1 MKDFIKRAVKK
12 ISKLTR
18 EQVEELFTAT
28 AAEVDRLETVLESLG
43 QGILVCDPKHSL
55 ALANKCAERYLPIA
69 ALEPGIDPVWARI
82 RDERIADFLEA
93 TLKSGDRVEER
104 EFNAESKGIQRLVS
118 ISVLPLVR
126 EHRVTGSLIYIEDI
140 TEKRGREA
148 RLRRAEN
155 LASLTTLAAGVA
167 HEIKNPL
174 GSISIHIQLMQKELE
189 AKRRLAAQGDTGQGD
204 IGQDDAEQTE
214 AARYPDKLDTYI
226 AVVNEEIDRL
236 NHIVVDFLF
245 AVRPMNLDLRE
256 GNINVLIGE
265 LMGFMGYELSG
276 ASIVCNLELEEGLP
290 LLTFDE
296 RYLKQVLLNLVKN
309 AAAAM
314 PEGGK
319 LTVRTWHKDNE
330 AFISVLDTGV
340 GIPEENLSKIFEP
353 YFTTKATGSGLGLT
367 LVFKIIREHQG
378 EISVKSREGEGTCFT
393 ISLPIPQRE
402 HRLIGF
408 EGTTALARTEP
419 AAVPVPVP
427 ASAAVPASA
436 SEKGKPPRYEEGGV

>member
-1 MKDFIKRAVKK
+1 MMKDFIKRSIKK
-12 ISKLTR
+12 ISKLTG
-18 EQVEELFTAT
+18 EQIEDLFID
-28 AAEVDRLETVLESLG
+28 AAEEIDRLETVLESLG
-43 QGILVCDPKHSL
+43 EGILVCDTKHSL
-55 ALANKCAERYLPIA
+55 VLANKCAERFIPITVST
-69 ALEPGIDPVWARI
+69 LGSDPLWSRI
-82 RDERIADFLEA
+82 WDERIADFLEA
-93 TLKSGDRVEER
+93 TLKSGDRVEDR
-104 EFNAESKGIQRLVS
+104 EFNVEAGIQRLLS

-174 GSISIHIQLMQKELE
+174 GSISIHIQLMQKALE
-189 AKRRLAAQGDTGQGD
+189 ANRGLMARGAAN
-204 IGQDDAEQTE
+204 TE
-214 AARYPDKLDTYI
+214 GLDQLDKYI

-265 LMGFMGYELSG
+265 LMEFMGFELSG

-290 LLTFDE
+290 LLKFDE
-296 RYLKQVLLNLVKN
+296 RYLKQALLNLVKN

-314 PEGGK
+314 PGGGK
-319 LTVRTWHKDNE
+319 LTVKTGRKDNE
-330 AFISVLDTGV
+330 AFISVMDTGL

-378 EISVKSREGEGTCFT
+378 EISVKSREGEGTSFT
-393 ISLPIPQRE
+393 ISLPVPQRE
-402 HRLIGF
+402 RRLIGF
-408 EGTTALARTEP
+408 EGDFEGDIEKEKSSDRGEG
-419 AAVPVPVP
+419 
-427 ASAAVPASA
+427 AS
-436 SEKGKPPRYEEGGV
+436 